1 MADRTINH
9 QEALDILGLKSSANQ
24 EMVATTF
31 REKRGGLEQKIF
43 QAPTEALKEKY
54 RKNLRELEQAYQVLQ
69 SSAEDED
76 ELPSVEPD
84 EDDGPQ
90 TRRQSA
96 RERAGHKGPSRSA
109 TADGIQTRAKLP
121 YHFLGAK
128 YFTAEELAQALQ
140 TNWTAGF
147 AEYESGKLGK
157 WIKEQLSDPHFGEV
171 LGVIEKEKS
180 FSVSSY
186 TREIGADQDNQRFAL
201 VILLLDPSL
210 PFTVCG
216 YSLTDQSLEQGVVR
230 DLLIRVDKDKINHSP
245 LPGLVE
251 RISGDRRLLN
261 LRDSLLKSEG
271 GYFAGQIKDYTT
283 RQARQARRRLKQ
295 VIAGVVICCAAY
307 LGITAYQTHQV
318 EQARIEAERA
328 EQARKE
334 AARIEAERQARK
346 EAERIEAE
354 RAEQAQKEAARI
366 EAEKAARQAYL
377 KAIQPEMVSIPGGS
391 FYMGNRGSETHSDE
405 QPVHEVTLSPFLMSK
420 YEITFAQW
428 DTCVSAGGCTHNPA
442 DKGWGRGNRPVIYV
456 SWHHAQEFIG
466 WLNRETGK
474 QYRLPTEAEWEYAA
488 RAGTSTESYWG
499 DEVGINRANCEGCGT
514 QWDNKKTAPVGSFAA
529 NAWGLHDMHGN
540 VWEWCSDW
548 YADDYYQKSPRQNP
562 QGPSL
567 GSRRVDRGGGWS
579 GGPWSLRA
587 ACRGGITPDYASS
600 SLGFRLV
607 LPSSASGK

>member
-1 MADRTINH
+1 MNIN
-9 QEALDILGLKSSANQ
+9 EAHEILGTRQAASPDDVTKAYGIKQ
-24 EMVATTF
+24 E
-31 REKRGGLEQKIF
+31 GLEQKIF
-43 QAPTEALKEKY
+43 QAPTKALKEKY

-96 RERAGHKGPSRSA
+96 RERAGHTGPSRSA
-109 TADGIQTRAKLP
+109 TADGARTRAKLP
-121 YHFLGAK
+121 YHFLGTK

-140 TNWTAGF
+140 TNWTAGY
-147 AEYESGKLGK
+147 AEYASGKLGK

-216 YSLTDQSLEQGVVR
+216 YSLRDQSLKNEVVR
-230 DLLIRVDKDKINHSP
+230 DLLLRVDKDKMVQSP

-261 LRDSLLKSEG
+261 RRDNLLESEG
-271 GYFAGQIKDYTT
+271 GYFAKLIKDYK
-283 RQARQARRRLKQ
+283 AGQARRRLKQ
-295 VIAGVVICCAAY
+295 VIAGVVICGAAY
-307 LGITAYQTHQV
+307 FGVTAYQAG
-318 EQARIEAERA
+318 QARR
-328 EQARKE
+328 E
-334 AARIEAERQARK
+334 AARIEAE
-346 EAERIEAE
+346 
-354 RAEQAQKEAARI
+354 
-366 EAEKAARQAYL
+366 RQAYL

-391 FYMGNRGSETHSDE
+391 FQMGDRSGKGTDEE

-442 DKGWGRGNRPVIYV
+442 DEGWGRGNRPVINV
-456 SWHHAQEFIG
+456 SWSHAQEFIG
-466 WLNRETGK
+466 WLNRETGSK
-474 QYRLPTEAEWEYAA
+474 YRLPTEAEWEYAA
-488 RAGTSTESYWG
+488 RADTSTEYSWG
-499 DEVGINRANCEGCGT
+499 DEVGINRANCDSCGS
-514 QWDNKKTAPVGSFAA
+514 QWDGKQTAPVGSFAA

-548 YADDYYQKSPRQNP
+548 NADDYYQKSPCQNP

-567 GSRRVDRGGGWS
+567 GSYRVIRGGGWYDF
-579 GGPWSLRA
+579 PRFLRA
-587 ACRGGITPDYASS
+587 AARYDNTPDYAGSL
-600 SLGFRLV
+600 LGFRLV